1 MEQAVRQAALDGE
14 AIATLVWQGAA
25 REPFIIFVKTLSEG
39 DFIFDQADAWSAVL
53 KPAGVAWQAQ
63 ACERAPASGRGEVH
77 VR

>member
-1 MEQAVRQAALDGE
+1 MAQTIRQAASDGE
-14 AIATLVWQGAA
+14 TFARLVWQGEA
-25 REPFIIFVKTLSEG
+25 REPFIIFAKTLSKSG
-39 DFIFDQADAWSAVL
+39 FIFDQADAWSAVL